1 MGSEI
6 RPEYPVPP
14 LNTAL
19 EPSPPDQAAQNS
31 PKPVAAA
38 SAPMRLIHSCL
49 RFISG
54 SARFPDRKRP
64 GVLAYDVDEVPPASL
79 AGALAFQQVL
89 AMSISWIYVIVA
101 VDAMGGSHLDAQNLL
116 RISMIASGVAT
127 ILQARGGLLGSGYL
141 CPASCSLTYLAPTI
155 LAGRMGGF
163 PLIFGMTAIN
173 GLFTAGLSRFLRFLR
188 ILFPP
193 DVTGLIVS
201 IVGIQLV
208 AIGCPKLLGRSLD
221 HPGASPQAA
230 LLGLITLIAMVAPSV
245 WSKGKLKL
253 FPIFIG
259 LVVGYIA
266 AIFMGQISWAEIQ
279 AQWAQPLFGMPH
291 RAAYGMAFRPSLL
304 IPFLVIGIAAKL
316 KTVGDV
322 TLCQKMN
329 DADWERTDL
338 KSASGGVMANSLGT
352 MFSGLLG
359 GVAQN
364 NASSCLGL
372 ELATGV
378 TSRAIA
384 LPAGLIVIALAF
396 IPGLAATFSIMPPP
410 LMGALLIYSTCFLLL
425 GGLQVMTARMLDS
438 RRIFAVGIAL
448 AFGLSVEIAPELY
461 RSVPELLQPIF
472 ASSTALATVIA
483 VALGLLF
490 RLGLHKT
497 STIKLHAGQNNLV
510 AINRFMEEQGAAWG
524 MREVVVSRAADS
536 IYEFITNA
544 GNLQLRSD
552 LVTVTAQFDEF
563 HLDVE
568 IDYDGPPIE
577 LSDRMPTMEELANG
591 TGVAIMAQYVIRA
604 SADHVRVKP
613 HGAHSTLLL
622 HFEH

>member
-1 MGSEI
+1 MGSEL
-6 RPEYPVPP
+6 RPEYLVPP
-14 LNTAL
+14 PNPAPETSQPDRGAESATPNT
-19 EPSPPDQAAQNS
+19 
-31 PKPVAAA
+31 AA
-38 SAPMRLIHSCL
+38 SAPVRLIRACL

-54 SARFPDRKRP
+54 DFLIPGRKRP
-64 GVLAYDVDEVPPASL
+64 GVLAYDVDEVPPAPFTF
-79 AGALAFQQVL
+79 ALAFQHVL
-89 AMSISWIYVIVA
+89 AMSIGWIYVIVA
-101 VDAMGGSHLDAQNLL
+101 VDSMGGSHVDAQNLL
-116 RISMIASGVAT
+116 RISMLASGVAT

-208 AIGCPKLLGRSLD
+208 AIGCPMLLGRSPT

-230 LLGLITLIAMVAPSV
+230 LLGLITLVALIAPTV
-245 WSKGKLKL
+245 WSKSKLKL

-259 LVVGYIA
+259 LAVGYIA
-266 AIFMGQISWAEIQ
+266 AISMGMISWADIQ
-279 AQWAQPLFGMPH
+279 AQWSQPFIGMPH
-291 RAAYGMAFRPSLL
+291 RVASGMAFRPSLL
-304 IPFLVIGIAAKL
+304 IPFLVIGIAATL

-329 DADWERTDL
+329 DAKWERTDL
-338 KSASGGVMANSLGT
+338 RSVSGGVMANSLGT
-352 MFSGLLG
+352 IFSGLLG

-396 IPGLAATFSIMPPP
+396 IPGLAATFAIMPSPI
-410 LMGALLIYSTCFLLL
+410 MGAELIYSTCFLML
-425 GGLQVMTARMLDS
+425 GGLQLMTARMLDA

-461 RSVPELLQPIF
+461 RTIPELLRPIF
-472 ASSTALATVIA
+472 ASSTALATIIA

-490 RLGLHKT
+490 RLSLHKT
-497 STIKLHAGQNNLV
+497 SSIQLHAGENNLD

-524 MREVVVSRAADS
+524 MRQVIVSRATDAV
-536 IYEFITNA
+536 YEFITNS

-552 LVTVTAQFDEF
+552 LLNVTAQFDEF

-568 IDYDGPPIE
+568 IDYDGPPVE

-591 TGVAIMAQYVIRA
+591 TGVAMMAQYIIRA

-613 HGAHSTLLL
+613 RGTHSTVLL

>member
-1 MGSEI
+1 M
-6 RPEYPVPP
+6 
-14 LNTAL
+14 
-19 EPSPPDQAAQNS
+19 
-31 PKPVAAA
+31 
-38 SAPMRLIHSCL
+38 
-49 RFISG
+49 
-54 SARFPDRKRP
+54 
-64 GVLAYDVDEVPPASL
+64 LAYDVDEVPPASL
-79 AGALAFQQVL
+79 IFALAFQQVL
-89 AMSISWIYVIVA
+89 AMSIGWIYVIVT
-101 VDAMGGSHLDAQNLL
+101 VDSMGGSRIDAQNLL
-116 RISMIASGVAT
+116 RVSMIASGIAT
-127 ILQARGGLLGSGYL
+127 ILQARGGLFGSGYL

-173 GLFTAGLSRFLRFLR
+173 GLFTAWLSRFLRYLR

-201 IVGIQLV
+201 IVGFQLV
-208 AIGCPKLLGRSLD
+208 AIGCPKLLGRLPG

-230 LLGLITLIAMVAPSV
+230 LLGIITLAAMIAPTV
-245 WSKGKLKL
+245 WSRGKLKL

-259 LVVGYIA
+259 LAVGYIA
-266 AIFMGQISWAEIQ
+266 AIPLGLLSWAEIQ
-279 AQWAQPLFGMPH
+279 AQWSQPFLGIPH
-291 RAAYGMAFRPSLL
+291 RAADGIAFRPSLL
-304 IPFLVIGIAAKL
+304 IPFLVIGIAATL
-316 KTVGDV
+316 KTVGDI

-329 DADWERTDL
+329 DSQWERTDL

-352 MFSGLLG
+352 IFSGLLG

-364 NASSCLGL
+364 NASSSLGL

-396 IPGLAATFSIMPPP
+396 IPGLAASFAIMPPP
-410 LMGALLIYSTCFLLL
+410 IMGAELIYSTCFLML
-425 GGLQVMTARMLDS
+425 GGLQVMTARMLDA
-438 RRIFAVGIAL
+438 RRIFAIGIAL

-461 RSVPELLQPIF
+461 QNVPELLRPVF

-497 STIKLHAGQNNLV
+497 SSIQLHAGNYNLDT
-510 AINRFMEEQGAAWG
+510 INRFMEEQGSAWG
-524 MREVVVSRAADS
+524 MRQAVVTRASDA
-536 IYEFITNA
+536 IYEFITNS
-544 GNLQLRSD
+544 GNLKLRSELFD
-552 LVTVTAQFDEF
+552 VTAQFDEF

-577 LSDRMPTMEELANG
+577 LSDRMPTLEELADG
-591 TGVAIMAQYVIRA
+591 TGVAIMAQYIVRA

-613 HGAHSTLLL
+613 RGTHSTVFL

>member
-1 MGSEI
+1 M
-6 RPEYPVPP
+6 
-14 LNTAL
+14 
-19 EPSPPDQAAQNS
+19 
-31 PKPVAAA
+31 
-38 SAPMRLIHSCL
+38 
-49 RFISG
+49 
-54 SARFPDRKRP
+54 
-64 GVLAYDVDEVPPASL
+64 LAYDVDEVPPAL
-79 AGALAFQQVL
+79 LTFGLAFQQVL
-89 AMSISWIYVIVA
+89 AMSIGWIYVIVA
-101 VDAMGGSHLDAQNLL
+101 VDSIGGSRVDAQNLL
-116 RISMIASGVAT
+116 RMSMLASGVAT
-127 ILQARGGLLGSGYL
+127 ILQARGGLFGSGYL

-163 PLIFGMTAIN
+163 PLIFGMTAVN

-208 AIGCPKLLGRSLD
+208 AIGCPKLLGRSPD

-230 LLGLITLIAMVAPSV
+230 LLGLITLVAMVAPSV
-245 WSKGKLKL
+245 WSKGKLRM
-253 FPIFIG
+253 FPIFVG
-259 LVVGYIA
+259 LAVGYIA
-266 AIFMGQISWAEIQ
+266 AILMGLLSWADIR
-279 AQWAQPLFGMPH
+279 AQWAQPLIGIPH
-291 RAAYGMAFRPSLL
+291 RAAFGMTFRPSLL
-304 IPFLVIGIAAKL
+304 IPFFVIGIAATL

-329 DADWERTDL
+329 DSDWERTDL

-352 MFSGLLG
+352 IFSGLLG

-396 IPGLAATFSIMPPP
+396 IPGLASTFAIMPAP

-425 GGLQVMTARMLDS
+425 GGLQVMTARMLDA

-461 RSVPELLQPIF
+461 RGVPELLQPIF
-472 ASSTALATVIA
+472 ASSTALATIIA
-483 VALGLLF
+483 VVLGLLF

-497 STIKLHAGQNNLV
+497 RSIQLHAGENNLDT
-510 AINRFMEEQGAAWG
+510 INRFMEEQGAAWG
-524 MREVVVSRAADS
+524 MRQAVVSRATDA
-536 IYEFITNA
+536 IYEFITNS

-552 LVTVTAQFDEF
+552 QFTVTSQFDEF

-568 IDYDGPPIE
+568 IEYDGPPIE
-577 LSDRMPTMEELANG
+577 LSVRMPTMEELADG
-591 TGVAIMAQYVIRA
+591 TGVAMMAQYIIRA

-613 HGAHSTLLL
+613 RGTHTTVFL